1 MRAHD
6 VMTRHVIT
14 VEPETDVREIAKRL
28 VENRISAVPVV
39 GAGGEL
45 VGIVS
50 EGDLMRRPESGMDR
64 RPSWWL
70 SLLLLPEEQARKYVK
85 THGRHAQDVMTK
97 QFIAV
102 DEDASLETIA
112 DLLEKHRIKRV
123 PVAREGKVVG
133 IVSRA
138 DLLHGLVARQTDA
151 RSLIDDQAIKDAIG
165 KALADAGVMGRRLN
179 IVVSG
184 GIVHVWATVIT
195 PDEKE
200 AVRVVAENAPGV
212 KGVRD
217 NVHALPPDERAFYWA
232 V

>member
-1 MRAHD
+1 MQARD
-6 VMTRHVIT
+6 VMTRQVIT

-39 GAGGEL
+39 DAGGQL
-45 VGIVS
+45 VGIAS
-50 EGDLMRRPESGMDR
+50 EGDLMRRPESGMER

-97 QFIAV
+97 HVLTV

-112 DLLEKHRIKRV
+112 DVLEKHRIKRV
-123 PVAREGKVVG
+123 PVARQGKVMG

-138 DLLHGLVARQTDA
+138 DLLHGLVAQQSGA
-151 RSLIDDQAIKDAIG
+151 GSSIDDRAIKEAIER
-165 KALADAGVMGRRLN
+165 ALADAGVMDLRLN

-184 GIVHVWATVIT
+184 GVVHLWGTVIT

-200 AVRVVAENAPGV
+200 AVRVAAENAPGV
-212 KGVRD
+212 KGVCD
-217 NVHALPPDERAFYWA
+217 HVHALPPDERAFYWA